1 MTYGIVLVKVPNL
14 AGLKRLSVRINTYP
28 REIFFTPPSLTTTGD
43 GFFIPIFGGT
53 DEMKI
58 REIQQQDDAI
68 LAMIIKDSLEYFQ
81 LNIPGTAYFDPQLTH
96 LYQFYQASAKR
107 DYFVLLDQ
115 NDQVVGGAGF
125 GEYHDQ
131 IAELQKLYISPEA
144 QGRRGGYA
152 LINQVELAAANAGY
166 MQLYLES
173 HHALKAALH
182 LYQNVNFTQLKQPL
196 LPSPHTTMDRFFIKT
211 INKKDEKAN

>member
-1 MTYGIVLVKVPNL
+1 
-14 AGLKRLSVRINTYP
+14 
-28 REIFFTPPSLTTTGD
+28 
-43 GFFIPIFGGT
+43 
-53 DEMKI
+53 MKI

-68 LAMIIKDSLEYFQ
+68 LATIIKDSLEHFH

-96 LYQFYQASAKR
+96 LSQFYQASAKR

-144 QGRRGGYA
+144 QGSHGGYA

-182 LYQNVNFTQLKQPL
+182 LYQNVNFKQLEQPL
-196 LPSPHTTMDRFFIKT
+196 LPGPHTTMDRFFIKT
-211 INKKDEKAN
+211 ITKKDEKAK